1 MSGHGG
7 NRPPASLAG
16 CGVRLLYCN
25 AAPQPPLPTHEDL
38 CPANPGGH
46 NLPSILTVPEF
57 WCLRGLRLRG
67 FHLRTIYK
75 QLLSCL
81 IIYLFLIFFVTWAN
95 KEFEFCLHRHTLVVC
110 RGHGFASFCCLHP
123 RTAHEG
129 HLWQMGLA
137 RDARRHIASKSPK
150 KPHHTVLGKQSSL
163 PPPSVVSDSKQHH
176 RWSKFFSSNN
186 KKILKPT
193 TFPDYPPPGKRP
205 SSSPPGPSFL
215 GAARPRGLVPPG
227 GQKFGIGLVDW
238 ESPRHQPADEKPR
251 LRYVAEA
258 QGGGQA

>member
-1 MSGHGG
+1 M
-7 NRPPASLAG
+7 
-16 CGVRLLYCN
+16 
-25 AAPQPPLPTHEDL
+25 
-38 CPANPGGH
+38 
-46 NLPSILTVPEF
+46 
-57 WCLRGLRLRG
+57 
-67 FHLRTIYK
+67 
-75 QLLSCL
+75 
-81 IIYLFLIFFVTWAN
+81 TWAN

-193 TFPDYPPPGKRP
+193 TFPDYPPPENDLPPRP
-205 SSSPPGPSFL
+205 LAHPSWGLPGLGGSSRRAAKSSASAWWTGSRRAISRRTRSPACGTSP
-215 GAARPRGLVPPG
+215 RPRVGGRPEASCGRGRVAYETPG
-227 GQKFGIGLVDW
+227 
-238 ESPRHQPADEKPR
+238 SM
-251 LRYVAEA
+251 
-258 QGGGQA
+258 